1 MKQKMVVLND
11 DIKDVLN
18 RISLNGVANNTAIEQ
33 LDEIFIIKQ

>member
-1 MKQKMVVLND
+1 MVVLND

-33 LDEIFIIKQ
+33 LNEIFIIKQ